1 MTQAADKLPRFDDN
15 SPDIDFVPPPPDLES
30 NEPPLESDLHRDQ
43 INLLLELLNWYWR
56 DRDDYYATGNLTIYY
71 NERQLTTRDFRGP
84 DFFVVLGT
92 EKRKRKSWMIWYED
106 GKYPN
111 FILEILSN
119 STARVDRTFKKVL
132 YQDTFRTPEY
142 LWFDPFT
149 LELQGFRLRG
159 HEYQPI
165 EPNEQ
170 GWLWSNELELFLG
183 VHDSQLRFYTTD
195 SELIPSAEERAEAA
209 EKKARAAEERLR
221 QLQVQLRAQGI
232 KPNV

>member
-1 MTQAADKLPRFDDN
+1 
-15 SPDIDFVPPPPDLES
+15 
-30 NEPPLESDLHRDQ
+30 
-43 INLLLELLNWYWR
+43 
-56 DRDDYYATGNLTIYY
+56 
-71 NERQLTTRDFRGP
+71 
-84 DFFVVLGT
+84 
-92 EKRKRKSWMIWYED
+92 
-106 GKYPN
+106 
-111 FILEILSN
+111 
-119 STARVDRTFKKVL
+119 
-132 YQDTFRTPEY
+132 
-142 LWFDPFT
+142 
-149 LELQGFRLRG
+149 FRLRG

-209 EKKARAAEERLR
+209 EKKTRAAEERLR